1 MSVNLQIFGGK
12 VVDSRKMWI
21 CSVIVSVFKR
31 SENKS
36 CFPQSLISLAQLNTF
51 IEGLDESW
59 EAIEGFFET
68 VSSVLEHT
76 KWLTWIVLGILDIKA

>member
-51 IEGLDESW
+51 TEGVDES
-59 EAIEGFFET
+59 
-68 VSSVLEHT
+68 
-76 KWLTWIVLGILDIKA
+76 